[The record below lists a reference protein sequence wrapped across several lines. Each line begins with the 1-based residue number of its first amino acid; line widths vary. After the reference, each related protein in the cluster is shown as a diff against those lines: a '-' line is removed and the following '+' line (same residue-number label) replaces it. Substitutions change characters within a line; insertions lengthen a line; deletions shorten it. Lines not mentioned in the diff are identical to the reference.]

1 MSTYGWKSIF
11 GFTFVQTAKSKA
23 FKISSVIIIVLVFGM
38 ALLAG
43 LLPAIIGGSSSS
55 DDGDFDIIVDGE
67 LSLDRIYIADT
78 TGITTAADY
87 EKVFGTFRLTT
98 VFSGTESDCEALTE
112 QIKSET
118 RSLLVTITETADGY
132 SVYAARPSDGSVS
145 SHTAHS
151 FGSAV
156 QQAFNLE
163 RLAKEGLNDEQIA
176 AAKKTISFSESVAGE
191 PTKNDFAFL
200 VQMIVPML
208 SSIALFILIFSYGQ
222 LVAQSI
228 AQEKTSKVMEL
239 LLTSV
244 RPLAVII
251 GKILA
256 MGSLALLQFIMIILS
271 GVLGICI
278 SMPLT
283 GMMVAN
289 SKDASII
296 TEQLNAEIGKA
307 FANFSPFA
315 IIMIFAIFIIGF
327 IFFALIAGLIGAS
340 VSRMEDLNAAMQPL
354 AIIGVLGFYL
364 AYFPSALG
372 SEAGIMSTISY
383 YLPISSPFAL
393 PSALLTGAMDIPQAL
408 LALLVLCIFTVL
420 LALLVARVY
429 EQIILHNGNR
439 LKLGDIIGI
448 AKNK

>member
-11 GFTFVQTAKSKA
+11 GFTFIQTAKSKA
-23 FKISSVIIIVLVFGM
+23 FKISSVIIIILVFGM

-43 LLPAIIGGSSSS
+43 LLPAIIGGTSSSGS
-55 DDGDFDIIVDGE
+55 EGDISVDGE
-67 LSLDRIYIADT
+67 KPLDRIYIADT
-78 TGITTAADY
+78 TGISTAADY
-87 EKVFGTFRLTT
+87 EEIFGTLGLTP
-98 VFSGTESDCEALTE
+98 VFSGTESDSATLIE
-112 QIKSET
+112 QIKGET
-118 RSLLVTITETADGY
+118 KSLLVTITETESGY
-132 SVYAARPSDGSVS
+132 SIYAGRPTDSSVS
-145 SHTAHS
+145 SDTANT

-156 QQAFNLE
+156 KQAFDLA
-163 RLAKEGLNDEQIA
+163 RLTKEGLTGEQITA
-176 AAKKTISFSESVAGE
+176 VGKTITFSQSIAGE
-191 PTKNDFAFL
+191 PTENDFAFF
-200 VQMIVPML
+200 VKMIVPML

-244 RPLAVII
+244 RPLAVVI

-271 GVLGICI
+271 GVLGIVV

-289 SKDASII
+289 SQDASAMTQQL
-296 TEQLNAEIGKA
+296 TEEIGKA
-307 FANFSPFA
+307 FADFSPIS
-315 IIMIFAIFIIGF
+315 IIMIFVIFIIGF

-340 VSRMEDLNAAMQPL
+340 ISRMEDLNAAMQPL

-364 AYFPSALG
+364 AYFPSAMG
-372 SEAGIMSTISY
+372 GEAGFMSTLSY

-408 LALLVLCIFTVL
+408 LAIFVLCVFTVL
-420 LALLVARVY
+420 MALLVARVY

-439 LKLGDIIGI
+439 LKIGDIIGL

>member
-23 FKISSVIIIVLVFGM
+23 FKISSIIIIILVFGM

-43 LLPAIIGGSSSS
+43 LLPAIIGGNSSSGDS
-55 DDGDFDIIVDGE
+55 DIVIDGE
-67 LSLDRIYIADT
+67 KPLDRIYIADT

-87 EKVFGTFRLTT
+87 EKVFGTFGLTP
-98 VFSGTESDCEALTE
+98 VFSGDESDSTALIE
-112 QIKSET
+112 QIKGET
-118 RSLLVTITETADGY
+118 RSLLVTISETEGGY
-132 SVYAARPSDGSVS
+132 SIYAARPADSSVS
-145 SHTAHS
+145 SDTANS

-156 QQAFNLE
+156 QQVFNLT
-163 RLAKEGLNDEQIA
+163 RLAKEGLNGEQIA
-176 AAKKTISFSESVAGE
+176 AVEKTISFSQSIAGE
-191 PTKNDFAFL
+191 PTENDFAFF
-200 VQMIVPML
+200 VKMIVPML

-244 RPLAVII
+244 RPLAVVI

-256 MGSLALLQFIMIILS
+256 MGSLALLQFIMIIMS
-271 GVLGICI
+271 GILGICV

-289 SKDASII
+289 SQDASAMTQQL
-296 TEQLNAEIGKA
+296 TEEIGKA
-307 FANFSPFA
+307 FADFSPIS
-315 IIMIFAIFIIGF
+315 IIMIFVIFIIGF

-364 AYFPSALG
+364 AYFPSAMG
-372 SEAGIMSTISY
+372 GEAGFMSTLSY

-408 LALLVLCIFTVL
+408 LAVAVLCVFTVL
-420 LALLVARVY
+420 MALLVARVY